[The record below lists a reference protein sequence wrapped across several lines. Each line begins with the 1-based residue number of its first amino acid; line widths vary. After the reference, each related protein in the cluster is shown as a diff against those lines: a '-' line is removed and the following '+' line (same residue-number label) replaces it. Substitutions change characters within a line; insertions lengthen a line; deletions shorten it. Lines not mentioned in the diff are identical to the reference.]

1 MPKLSFLKIER
12 NNPELEAL
20 LFVLDQMEDWD
31 YFYILDIKER
41 DWISEKQ
48 YAIVRQIYYKYI
60 ERYL

>member
-1 MPKLSFLKIER
+1 MPKLSFLKIGR